1 MQTTS
6 SPTSSRRSSGRS
18 RKGLIAWLTLA
29 TILVVLGFAGQSSG
43 ESNPDPFYDYGLA
56 LSSLF
61 IYGILVGITF
71 WAGTAYGDPLKELGL
86 TVFSVKWTAIAVG
99 LIFLVLGPPSSSSRS
114 CTPARSRATRRMSGA
129 PSARAFFVNGL
140 VAATFVPFAEELFF
154 RGLGVRALTFLGSA
168 VAILG
173 TALAFGLGHGILVAL
188 PIFVASARRW
198 PGFVA
203 LRQRLA
209 GHRRTASSTR
219 SRWSPSTQTSR
230 IERGALQAGVI
241 LGASCP

>member
-29 TILVVLGFAGQSSG
+29 TTLVVLGFAGQSSG
-43 ESNPDPFYDYGLA
+43 ESNPDLFYDYGLA
-56 LSSLF
+56 LSSLL

-86 TVFSVKWTAIAVG
+86 NVFSVKWTAIAVG
-99 LIFLVLGPPSSSSRS
+99 LIFLVLGLSFFLEPILH
-114 CTPARSRATRRMSGA
+114 AGEEQGYA
-129 PSARAFFVNGL
+129 PDVWRPERARAFFVNGL

-154 RGLGVRALTFLGSA
+154 RGLGVRALTFLGSV

-188 PIFVASARRW
+188 PIFVAFGAALAWVRLRSDSVW
-198 PGFVA
+198 PGIVA
-203 LRQRLA
+203 HGLFNALA
-209 GHRRTASSTR
+209 LVAVYADLTN
-219 SRWSPSTQTSR
+219 
-230 IERGALQAGVI
+230 
-241 LGASCP
+241 

>member
-1 MQTTS
+1 ML
-6 SPTSSRRSSGRS
+6 
-18 RKGLIAWLTLA
+18 GL
-29 TILVVLGFAGQSSG
+29 AGQSSG

-61 IYGILVGITF
+61 IYGILVGIMF

-99 LIFLVLGPPSSSSRS
+99 LIFLVLGLLVLEPILHAGEEQGYAPDVH
-114 CTPARSRATRRMSGA
+114 A

-154 RGLGVRALTFLGSA
+154 RGLGVRALTFLGSV

-173 TALAFGLGHGILVAL
+173 TALAFTGHGILIAL
-188 PIFVASARRW
+188 PIFVAFGAARS
-198 PGFVA
+198 PGFVCA
-203 LRQRLA
+203 PTASGRA
-209 GHRRTASSTR
+209 SSRTASSTHF
-219 SRWSPSTQTSR
+219 
-230 IERGALQAGVI
+230 ALVAVYAD
-241 LGASCP
+241 LTN

>member
-43 ESNPDPFYDYGLA
+43 ESNPDLFYDYGLA

-99 LIFLVLGPPSSSSRS
+99 LIFLVLGLSFVLEPILH
-114 CTPARSRATRRMSGA
+114 AGEEQGYA
-129 PSARAFFVNGL
+129 PDVWRPERARAFLFNGL
-140 VAATFVPFAEELFF
+140 IAATLVPFAEELFF
-154 RGLGVRALTFLGSA
+154 RGLGVRVLMLYGGL
-168 VAILG
+168 VAILVTG
-173 TALAFGLGHGILVAL
+173 VIFGLVHGVLGAL
-188 PIFVASARRW
+188 PPLVFFGIGLAWVRLRSASLW
-198 PGFVA
+198 PSVIGHSAYNGLA
-203 LRQRLA
+203 LLVLVLSWSA
-209 GHRRTASSTR
+209 GT
-219 SRWSPSTQTSR
+219 
-230 IERGALQAGVI
+230 
-241 LGASCP
+241 